1 MIHTR
6 HAFQI
11 VLTVPSIVDVGNT
24 PIGGRKIAH
33 VSGGTFT
40 GERLRGTVHAAPG
53 GDWLLMRQDGV
64 LTLDVR
70 LTLETDDKQLIYMSY
85 RGMRHGPKEVMER
98 LGRGEPVDPASY
110 YFRAIPSFE
119 TASEKYSWMNRALFV
134 STGSRQASGPTYEVY
149 ELL

>member
-1 MIHTR
+1 MIQTR
-6 HAFQI
+6 HAFKI

-24 PIGGRKIAH
+24 PMGARKIAH
-33 VSGGTFT
+33 VSGGTFE

-53 GDWLLMRQDGV
+53 GDWLLLRQDGV

-98 LGRGEPVDPASY
+98 LGRGEAVDPSSY
-110 YFRAIPSFE
+110 YFRAIPNFE
-119 TASEKYSWMNRALFV
+119 TASEKYSWLNRSLFV
-134 STGSRQASGPTYEVY
+134 STGSRQASGPTYEVF